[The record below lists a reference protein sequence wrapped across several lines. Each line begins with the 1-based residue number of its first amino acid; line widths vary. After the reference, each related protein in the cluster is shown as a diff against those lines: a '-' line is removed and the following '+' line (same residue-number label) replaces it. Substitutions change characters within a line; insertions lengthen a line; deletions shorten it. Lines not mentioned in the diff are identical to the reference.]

1 MTRLRRIYH
10 TTEGKFVRIENES
23 FEIHP
28 ASRNKSH
35 PKQKK
40 IQNTSEIESVPG
52 DEGEEKKRKIWKKA
66 PKNEKMMKK
75 SEGETVRVSGI
86 FHTRKR
92 FQVLGFMVANFQFG
106 LSKF

>member
-1 MTRLRRIYH
+1 MYR
-10 TTEGKFVRIENES
+10 TTEGKFVRIEIES

-40 IQNTSEIESVPG
+40 IQNMSEIESVP
-52 DEGEEKKRKIWKKA
+52 DDKSEEKKEKNWKRT

-75 SEGETVRVSGI
+75 
-86 FHTRKR
+86 K
-92 FQVLGFMVANFQFG
+92 
-106 LSKF
+106 